1 MKKSDNQM
9 QEWDSAY
16 QNKDNFVF
24 YPHEEIIRFV
34 SKFIKKRTG
43 RNEFINVHDAE
54 DIKVFDLGCGIGRHV
69 IFCQDMKLDAYG
81 LDLSGKAIEYARDW
95 LSSQG
100 VRDVNKKLQHGDA
113 RNLPW
118 DNCFF
123 DFALSHGVLDSMP
136 FEIAK
141 EVIKDLHRAM
151 KPGGLFYC
159 DLISGDDSEHARE
172 FSGEELVATAHEEG
186 TIQSFF
192 NMEKIN
198 NLLGVFFEVEECQLI
213 KHQNVLSGRY
223 HARYCLI
230 ARRV

>member
-34 SKFIKKRTG
+34 SKFIRKRTG
-43 RNEFINVHDAE
+43 RNEFINVHNAE
-54 DIKVFDLGCGIGRHV
+54 DIRVFDLI
-69 IFCQDMKLDAYG
+69 L
-81 LDLSGKAIEYARDW
+81 
-95 LSSQG
+95 
-100 VRDVNKKLQHGDA
+100 
-113 RNLPW
+113 
-118 DNCFF
+118 
-123 DFALSHGVLDSMP
+123 
-136 FEIAK
+136 
-141 EVIKDLHRAM
+141 
-151 KPGGLFYC
+151 
-159 DLISGDDSEHARE
+159 GDDSEHARA
-172 FSGEELVATAHEEG
+172 FSGEELVVTAHEEG
-186 TIQSFF
+186 TIKSFF

-198 NLLGVFFEVEECQLI
+198 NILGVFFELEDCQLI

>member
-1 MKKSDNQM
+1 MLQKK
-9 QEWDSAY
+9 
-16 QNKDNFVF
+16 
-24 YPHEEIIRFV
+24 
-34 SKFIKKRTG
+34 
-43 RNEFINVHDAE
+43 
-54 DIKVFDLGCGIGRHV
+54 
-69 IFCQDMKLDAYG
+69 
-81 LDLSGKAIEYARDW
+81 
-95 LSSQG
+95 
-100 VRDVNKKLQHGDA
+100 
-113 RNLPW
+113 
-118 DNCFF
+118 
-123 DFALSHGVLDSMP
+123 
-136 FEIAK
+136 
-141 EVIKDLHRAM
+141 VIKDLHRAM
-151 KPGGLFYC
+151 KPDGLFYC